1 VSRSWTL
8 SGRLPGASRELWD
21 EFNDLQRRTTSAEN
35 AARVLEVTGGI
46 DVAEDAARIR
56 VPTLVLHARGDQRPP
71 FQQGRLMAS
80 LIPGSRFVALESRN
94 HILLADEPAW
104 PVFLAEVE
112 AFLAK

>member
-1 VSRSWTL
+1 VTRLVLYGTYAQ
-8 SGRLPGASRELWD
+8 GRLVRATCD
-21 EFNDLQRRTTSAEN
+21 EDRSEHL
-35 AARVLEVTGGI
+35 L
-46 DVAEDAARIR
+46 ARIR

-80 LIPGSRFVALESRN
+80 LIPGSRFGALESRN